1 MLYSGTVNN
10 KHSGFRVLFLL
21 ENNMEKSEKNKAKD
35 RERTAGY
42 VWEDMPVKKEE
53 RTTGSG
59 VTFSG
64 RYVEDWSDPDV
75 FYWPY

>member
-1 MLYSGTVNN
+1 M
-10 KHSGFRVLFLL
+10 K
-21 ENNMEKSEKNKAKD
+21 KSEKNKAKD

-53 RTTGSG
+53 RATGSG